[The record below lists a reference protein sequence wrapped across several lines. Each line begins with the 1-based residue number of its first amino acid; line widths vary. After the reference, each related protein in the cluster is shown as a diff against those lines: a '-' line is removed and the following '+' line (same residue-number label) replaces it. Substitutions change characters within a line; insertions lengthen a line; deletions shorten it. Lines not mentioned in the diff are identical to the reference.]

1 MSPPII
7 SPFDG
12 TTVLP
17 DSDFSNNTATSYFPS
32 KWNVDEHDLGVL
44 YFSSSIELKFAFVTP
59 EDRKAWLLIRSK
71 LWRAFHD
78 GSGDVLGLCLDYEY
92 SDILRQ
98 VGDAKWSHLQLLSF
112 EQEIE
117 RAKSLTFTQK
127 CLETLMNI
135 YTLRNQYTT
144 FQIPYRLGILN
155 AYGDSQTDVQP
166 ENGMAYGASEQEALL
181 TYEYLHDSGFIKK
194 VGEIPGYTQTFAITA
209 KGYIEIDKIQRGHEA
224 NLSEGFFIRPWSP
237 HKDEYFRD
245 VLNAIRERT
254 GCNITAVWDTHHNER
269 IDERIFRRI
278 KECAVVLLDIA
289 KDRFNVGFEAGY
301 ALALEKQIVVIREG
315 TQDSLPFDIATL
327 NCYDYDLGNKEA
339 LIDVLS
345 ERVRVAL
352 ETAKSSNR

>member
-155 AYGDSQTDVQP
+155 AYGSSQTDVQP

-181 TYEYLHDSGFIKK
+181 TYEYLHDSGFIKRLVRYRDILK
-194 VGEIPGYTQTFAITA
+194 HLRLLQ
-209 KGYIEIDKIQRGHEA
+209 KGILRLTRY
-224 NLSEGFFIRPWSP
+224 
-237 HKDEYFRD
+237 
-245 VLNAIRERT
+245 
-254 GCNITAVWDTHHNER
+254 
-269 IDERIFRRI
+269 
-278 KECAVVLLDIA
+278 
-289 KDRFNVGFEAGY
+289 
-301 ALALEKQIVVIREG
+301 REG
-315 TQDSLPFDIATL
+315 MRQT
-327 NCYDYDLGNKEA
+327 
-339 LIDVLS
+339 
-345 ERVRVAL
+345 
-352 ETAKSSNR
+352 